1 MEDIVHGLDE
11 TDLRVK
17 EADFP
22 VMHHG
27 ISFVVATF
35 DSHNVY

>member
-1 MEDIVHGLDE
+1 MEDIFHGPDE

-22 VMHHG
+22 VMHHE
-27 ISFVVATF
+27 ISFVVAIF
-35 DSHNVY
+35 DSQIY